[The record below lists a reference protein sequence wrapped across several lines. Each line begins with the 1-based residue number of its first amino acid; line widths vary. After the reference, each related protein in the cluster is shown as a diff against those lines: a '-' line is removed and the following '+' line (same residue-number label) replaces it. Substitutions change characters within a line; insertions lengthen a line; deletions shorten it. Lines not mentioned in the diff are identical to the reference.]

1 MCENK
6 VLKNIELILIDN
18 KWNYERIFS
27 TIACK
32 LNDTKQETL
41 ICIDTNQGVWFIK
54 KHNSWERIECEQT
67 VDWILNDWVS
77 KFINVQINN
86 KFINNNDIL
95 NVLKFTSFV
104 KESRQLFYS
113 TSLPF

>member
-1 MCENK
+1 MSENE
-6 VLKNIELILIDN
+6 VLKDIENILIDK

-32 LNDTKQETL
+32 LNDTKQERL
-41 ICIDTNQGVWFIK
+41 ICIDTNEGLWFIK

-77 KFINVQINN
+77 NFIKLKINN
-86 KFINNNDIL
+86 ALIDNDEIL

-104 KESRQLFYS
+104 KESRQLFYN

>member
-1 MCENK
+1 MCDNELLKDIEN
-6 VLKNIELILIDN
+6 ILIDK

-32 LNDTKQETL
+32 VNDIKHERL
-41 ICIDTNQGVWFIK
+41 ICVDINEGLWFIK
-54 KHNSWERIECEQT
+54 KHSSWESIECEQT
-67 VDWILNDWVS
+67 VDWILNDWIS
-77 KFINVQINN
+77 NFIKQKINN
-86 KFINNNDIL
+86 SLIENDEIL

>member
-1 MCENK
+1 MDDNQLLKDIEN
-6 VLKNIELILIDN
+6 ILIDK

-41 ICIDTNQGVWFIK
+41 ICIDTNQGLWFIK
-54 KHNSWERIECEQT
+54 KHTSWERIECEKT

-77 KFINVQINN
+77 NFIKLKINN
-86 KFINNNDIL
+86 ELIDNDEIL

-104 KESRQLFYS
+104 TESRQLFYN